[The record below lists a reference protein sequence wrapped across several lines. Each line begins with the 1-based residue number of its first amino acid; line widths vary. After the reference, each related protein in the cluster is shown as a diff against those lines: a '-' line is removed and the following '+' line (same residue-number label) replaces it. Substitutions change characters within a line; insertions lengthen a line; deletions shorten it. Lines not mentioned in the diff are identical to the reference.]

1 MNERTT
7 LSSHLGNKSLNPL
20 DRSPWFIKF
29 SFSINQKPAP
39 APVAVWLSTLLW
51 GSSLCGIFCLHLY
64 LFLKEKKMLQLIE
77 LTDWYVTVRFMRL
90 GPASSCLFI
99 LSPLWCKLG
108 PSPKIC
114 ICHLQSCS
122 PSKLLYPWS
131 NPLSLDLYPE
141 DSPRLSLQRFF
152 YPML

>member
-1 MNERTT
+1 MWHPTYEWAN
-7 LSSHLGNKSLNPL
+7 N
-20 DRSPWFIKF
+20 IKF
-29 SFSINQKPAP
+29 PFRKQEPKPIGSQSLIYQIQPLHKSEARSSP
-39 APVAVWLSTLLW
+39 SGSRTLHAALRLLFVWYLLP
-51 GSSLCGIFCLHLY
+51 SSLFISKG
-64 LFLKEKKMLQLIE
+64 KKMLQLIE

-141 DSPRLSLQRFF
+141 GSPRLSL
-152 YPML
+152 